1 MNTHTFLSIKTMLLG
16 LAVVAAL
23 SACDKKTN
31 DPDNPNG
38 GDNTEVKSLVIDP
51 AEVEVIVNETATVNI
66 TSGNGDYTCI
76 SADATIAEA
85 TVTDEVIT
93 VKGLKA
99 GSTVITVKD
108 GQKKAV
114 ALKVTVTA
122 SGKNN
127 INTKVKYTI
136 TSTSNEWSHQG
147 DSWGNTWANYK
158 GPKTY
163 EGTSICTKRDFDN
176 KANNYAAFDN
186 SDVKEFFANVDDDN
200 IFVCAGLGYDGGLDY
215 GHVSI
220 ACLLTDEDDAAHP
233 GMKVLKVVAS
243 CISGYLGWEDG
254 KYTSTPGTGYY
265 NPSDGSFT
273 ILNSKGHLAWES
285 NAKPFDFCAD
295 RTYTPEKK

>member
-1 MNTHTFLSIKTMLLG
+1 MKKQAFLSMKTMLLG
-16 LAVVAAL
+16 LAIVAAL
-23 SACDKKTN
+23 SACDKKNN
-31 DPDNPNG
+31 DPDDPNKG
-38 GDNTEVKSLVIDP
+38 GSDTEVKSLVIDP
-51 AEVEVIVNETATVNI
+51 TEVEVIVNETATVNI

-76 SADATIAEA
+76 SADATVADA
-85 TVTDEVIT
+85 TVAETVIT

-127 INTKVKYTI
+127 INTEVKYTI
-136 TSTSNEWSHQG
+136 TSTANEWSHQG
-147 DSWGNTWANYK
+147 DSWGNTWANYQ

-186 SDVKEFFANVDDDN
+186 NDVKEFFANVDDDN

-220 ACLLTDEDDAAHP
+220 ALLLTDEDDAAHP
-233 GMKVLKVVAS
+233 GMKVVKVIAS

-265 NPSDGSFT
+265 NPADGSFT
-273 ILNSKGHLAWES
+273 ILNCKGHLAWES

-295 RTYTPEKK
+295 RTYTPEK

>member
-1 MNTHTFLSIKTMLLG
+1 MKKQVFLSMKTMLLG
-16 LAVVAAL
+16 LAVAAAL
-23 SACDKKTN
+23 SACDKKN
-31 DPDNPNG
+31 DPDSPSS
-38 GDNTEVKSLVIDP
+38 GDDEVKSLVIAP
-51 AEVEVIVNETATVNI
+51 TEVEVIVGETAEVSI

-76 SADATIAEA
+76 SAEPTIAEA
-85 TVTDEVIT
+85 TVADEVIT

-127 INTKVKYTI
+127 INTEITYTI
-136 TSTSNEWSHQG
+136 TSTANEWSHQG
-147 DSWGNTWANYK
+147 DSWGNTWANYQ

-163 EGTSICTKRDFDN
+163 TGTSICTKRDFDN

-186 SDVKEFFANVDDDN
+186 SDVKEFFGNVDDDN

-215 GHVSI
+215 GHVAI

-233 GMKVLKVVAS
+233 GMKVLKVIAS

-265 NPSDGSFT
+265 NPADGSFT
-273 ILNSKGHLAWES
+273 ILNSKGHLAWEG